1 LIRYIKN
8 QKEHHKRRSFREE
21 YIAMLNK
28 FVIDYD
34 DKYLF
39 DFYD

>member
-1 LIRYIKN
+1 LIRYIEN

>member
-1 LIRYIKN
+1 LIRYIEN

-28 FVIDYD
+28 FDIDYD